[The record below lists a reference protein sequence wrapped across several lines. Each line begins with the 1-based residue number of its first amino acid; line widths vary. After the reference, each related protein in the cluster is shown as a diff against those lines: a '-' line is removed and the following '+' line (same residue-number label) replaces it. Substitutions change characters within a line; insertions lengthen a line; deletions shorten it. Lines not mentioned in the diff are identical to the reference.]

1 MAPADPIHRAPS
13 SSRADA
19 PLPPLPAA
27 STAHTSPSARPTV
40 TASPQT
46 GPVPTPLVM
55 PQPTGRPAPSMAPS
69 SPKQA
74 PQLVAFGEPAHQ
86 VLYPTHL
93 IPMPMPT
100 PGIPLFAVPEGPSA
114 RPSPFVLPSPMPGAG
129 SPPWPGSPPPHMLG
143 PAVTG
148 PSPMFPSTAGPPPGA
163 AAGASPWPNAG
174 AAAAMPV
181 PVPVPALGPPAPAP
195 VPVSVPALGPSAPA
209 PPVPIPVPFPA
220 SSPPRI
226 PTSPPLRPP
235 SVSSNPYAT
244 LAPGALDHVP
254 VDVRPPWQRV
264 KLAATALA
272 TLLSIISAALVIQA
286 RVEYTALAH
295 PTKWDPEVGRIWTP
309 TLAGAPSA
317 ATVPIM
323 VVAVAAAALGALA
336 AARVAAKGPRR
347 DFSIKFL
354 SALTTVAAA
363 VAAGLILGATL
374 IVTAKPL
381 TTPATLDTADGLV
394 AIACHSHLAAGDKGA
409 IDNLNHVCTLSI
421 AGAVMGYLGAFA
433 WILVAG
439 VGARGW
445 YVRTHSK

>member
-1 MAPADPIHRAPS
+1 
-13 SSRADA
+13 
-19 PLPPLPAA
+19 
-27 STAHTSPSARPTV
+27 
-40 TASPQT
+40 
-46 GPVPTPLVM
+46 M

-69 SPKQA
+69 SPTQA

-100 PGIPLFAVPEGPSA
+100 PGIPLFAVPEGPNT

-148 PSPMFPSTAGPPPGA
+148 PSPMFPSTAGPPTG
-163 AAGASPWPNAG
+163 AAGASPWPNA
-174 AAAAMPV
+174 AAAPMSV
-181 PVPVPALGPPAPAP
+181 PVPVPAAPA
-195 VPVSVPALGPSAPA
+195 
-209 PPVPIPVPFPA
+209 PVPIPVPYPA
-220 SSPPRI
+220 SSPPRV
-226 PTSPPLRPP
+226 PASPPLRPP
-235 SVSSNPYAT
+235 SISSNPYAT

-254 VDVRPPWQRV
+254 VDVRPPWRRV
-264 KLAATALA
+264 KLAATAIA

-295 PTKWDPEVGRIWTP
+295 PTKWDPEVGRVWTP
-309 TLAGAPSA
+309 PLAGAPSA

-323 VVAVAAAALGALA
+323 VVAVTAAALGALA
-336 AARVAAKGPRR
+336 AARVAAKGPRK

-381 TTPATLDTADGLV
+381 TTPGTLATADGLV
-394 AIACHSHLAAGDKGA
+394 AIACHSHLSAGDRGA
-409 IDNLNHVCTLSI
+409 IDDLAHVCTLSI

-433 WILVAG
+433 WIAVAG

-445 YVRTHSK
+445 YVRTHGK

>member
-1 MAPADPIHRAPS
+1 MAPTNPIHRAPS
-13 SSRADA
+13 SRAADA
-19 PLPPLPAA
+19 PLSSLPA
-27 STAHTSPSARPTV
+27 SPPHTSPTGRSTM
-40 TASPQT
+40 TASPQA

-69 SPKQA
+69 SPTQA

-100 PGIPLFAVPEGPSA
+100 PGIPLFTAPEAQNP
-114 RPSPFVLPSPMPGAG
+114 RPSPFVLPSPMPGAN
-129 SPPWPGSPPPHMLG
+129 SPPWPGSPPQQQLLG
-143 PAVTG
+143 PAITG
-148 PSPMFPSTAGPPPGA
+148 PPPMFPPTAGPPPSA
-163 AAGASPWPNAG
+163 AAGASPWPGNAG
-174 AAAAMPV
+174 GAAPMPV
-181 PVPVPALGPPAPAP
+181 PVPVSALGPPAPA
-195 VPVSVPALGPSAPA
+195 
-209 PPVPIPVPFPA
+209 PVPIPVPFPA
-220 SSPPRI
+220 SSPPHV
-226 PTSPPLRPP
+226 PVSPPSRPP

-295 PTKWDPEVGRIWTP
+295 PTSWDPDIGRVWTP
-309 TLAGAPSA
+309 PLAGAPSA

-336 AARVAAKGPRR
+336 AARVATKGPRK

-381 TTPATLDTADGLV
+381 ATPGALATTDGLV

-409 IDNLNHVCTLSI
+409 IDNLDHVCTLSI

-445 YVRTHSK
+445 YVRTHGGK